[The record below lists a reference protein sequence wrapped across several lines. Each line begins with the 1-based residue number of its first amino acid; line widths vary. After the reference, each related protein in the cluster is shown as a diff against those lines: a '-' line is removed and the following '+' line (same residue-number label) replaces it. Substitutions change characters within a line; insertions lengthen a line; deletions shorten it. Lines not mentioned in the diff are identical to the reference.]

1 MISGDHST
9 GLSRHDTAIIMIVC
23 QGCGVDVRVPGQG
36 RCAALRLSC
45 PFCLPDIRH
54 HGAGGAARLDRVMIV
69 LLVGGVARCSVLWSH
84 HEGCIELRNLLDGA
98 LIVDGARQISD
109 EWLARLRQ
117 MLTDLFT
124 QLRTAAMARL
134 V

>member
-1 MISGDHST
+1 MD
-9 GLSRHDTAIIMIVC
+9 L
-23 QGCGVDVRVPGQG
+23 RVPGQG
-36 RCAALRLSC
+36 RSAPLRLSC

-54 HGAGGAARLDRVMIV
+54 HGAGGTARLDRVMIV
-69 LLVGGVARCSVLWSH
+69 LLVGIVAGCAVLWSH
-84 HEGCIELRNLLDGA
+84 HEGYIELRNLLDGA
-98 LIVDGARQISD
+98 PIVDGARQSSD
-109 EWLARLRQ
+109 EWLAKLRQ